1 MSMSTFAPTKPRLS
15 IAGAYH
21 FQDTKRPADGKQW
34 AHRITL
40 PYGVSLVTV
49 DVWKDEAGQT
59 PNLSLDISEEEPKAG
74 PHGETA
80 LSLLKARLMA
90 TKEGGLTRKQAG
102 RIARE
107 YLEALATGD
116 LRPSMRKKITPNAA
130 PLRRAAPMTT
140 EDAAGFDYRMH
151 MTVSFEEERQV
162 WLEALPELRPTLT
175 AMPDRKGTLTV
186 WLGFVPDC
194 PGAVLATVT
203 LVDKREGS
211 KDWWWCETQCI
222 PQAKGDLAQ
231 RYSQAKAKLAGMRMA
246 RSKVARTRPPV
257 SRFGSNV
264 LSFDWY
270 KKLLAQ
276 EGI

>member
-1 MSMSTFAPTKPRLS
+1 MNVTTFAPTKPRIS
-15 IAGAYH
+15 VAGAYH
-21 FQDTKRPADGKQW
+21 LEDTKRSTDGRQW
-34 AHRITL
+34 AQRLTL

-49 DVWKDEAGQT
+49 DVWKDQDSET
-59 PNLSLDISEEEPKAG
+59 PLLSVDISEEEPKAG

-80 LSLLKARLMA
+80 LGLLKARLMA

-140 EDAAGFDYRMH
+140 EDAGGFDYRMH

-162 WLEALPELRPTLT
+162 WLDALPELSPTLT
-175 AMPDRKGTLTV
+175 AMPNRKGTLTV

-211 KDWWWCETQCI
+211 KDWWWCETQCL
-222 PQAKGDLAQ
+222 PLAKGDIAQ
-231 RYSQAKAKLAGMRMA
+231 RYTQAKAKLAGMRMA
-246 RSKVARTRPPV
+246 RAKVARTRPPM
-257 SRFGSNV
+257 SRYGSNV

>member
-1 MSMSTFAPTKPRLS
+1 MNVTTFAPTKPRIS
-15 IAGAYH
+15 VAGAYLLE
-21 FQDTKRPADGKQW
+21 DTKRSTDGRQW
-34 AHRITL
+34 AQRLTL

-49 DVWKDEAGQT
+49 DVWKDQGSET
-59 PNLSLDISEEEPKAG
+59 PLLSVDISEDEPKAG

-80 LSLLKARLMA
+80 LGLLKARLMA

-140 EDAAGFDYRMH
+140 EDAGGFDYRMH

-162 WLEALPELRPTLT
+162 WLDALPELHPTLT
-175 AMPDRKGTLTV
+175 AMPNRKGILTV

-211 KDWWWCETQCI
+211 KDWWWCETQCL
-222 PQAKGDLAQ
+222 PLAKGDIAQ
-231 RYSQAKAKLAGMRMA
+231 RYTQAKAKLAGMRA
-246 RSKVARTRPPV
+246 NRAKVARTRPPV